1 MQTIRFI
8 STKPFQIASEK
19 VTCAFGVVTMVTAAL
34 STASTS
40 HHQSYRKRQIF
51 DQTLLSFIYNFKKRN
66 HVPVSDIYKPTI
78 N

>member
-34 STASTS
+34 STASISSPERSKT
-40 HHQSYRKRQIF
+40 
-51 DQTLLSFIYNFKKRN
+51 
-66 HVPVSDIYKPTI
+66 SDI
-78 N
+78 